1 MATVPYV
8 TRQEVREE
16 AGFQHVEENG
26 SLTGVIDGSNK
37 VFMAEH
43 KPIVDRNYDEVTNA
57 EDVTAYVDGSPVP
70 VNLIDFESG
79 VITLVDAPA
88 EDVTLSMFYHH
99 SQLTDFYIDQLIK
112 QATGIVHRCLRSHG
126 ITIPFD
132 SESETQGVYYPTI
145 QFIVKLY
152 AAGMAL
158 TRDYGSSAD
167 TEETSKDGYKKM
179 STAKSELMSLCDAL
193 IADPLI
199 PNNGGDGNG
208 GEVVV
213 TSKGTVFDDPLSSME
228 GGERSGF
235 DINGGSP
242 HESFFRKR

>member
-26 SLTGVIDGSNK
+26 SLTGVQDGSNK
-37 VFMAEH
+37 VFMTEH
-43 KPIVDRNYDEVTNA
+43 RPIVDRDYSDTTTA
-57 EDVTAYVDGSPVP
+57 DDVTPYVDGSPVD
-70 VNLIDFESG
+70 VQILDADNG
-79 VITLVDAPA
+79 VVTLQSAPA
-88 EDVTLSMFYHH
+88 AETTLSMFYHH
-99 SQLTDFYIDQLIK
+99 SQLSDHYVDQIIK

-132 SESETQGVYYPTI
+132 SENDNQAVYYPTI

-208 GEVVV
+208 GVVSV
-213 TSKGTVFDDPLSSME
+213 ISKGHVFEDPLSSLE
-228 GGERSGF
+228 GGERTGF
-235 DINGGSP
+235 NFNGADS
-242 HESFFRKR
+242 HESFFRHR